1 MENTMILLIVTLFFL
16 LFAVLFMVIV
26 ITNQTAHRPLLQNFS
41 DDFEYVIYRVNL
53 SAEEIYAKLEKH
65 DAQEVFMEYSYDA
78 IARKICLKW
87 LRYGSTT
94 TYTVKIFEHPDVCI
108 LMLQYVEGM
117 RIPKYAGNATHAIL
131 EDLNLFWKCI
141 AEATPIPFYS
151 DKTYYSPW

>member
-41 DDFEYVIYRVNL
+41 DDFEYVIYCVNL

-78 IARKICLKW
+78 AARQICLKW
-87 LRYGSTT
+87 FRYGSTT
-94 TYTVKIFEHPDVCI
+94 TYTVKIFEHPDACI
-108 LMLQYVEGM
+108 LMLQYAEGM

-141 AEATPIPFYS
+141 ADATPIPFYT
-151 DKTYYSPW
+151 DKTNYSPW

>member
-16 LFAVLFMVIV
+16 LFAAAFVLIIV
-26 ITNQTAHRPLLQNFS
+26 GNQVAHRPLLQNFS

-53 SAEEIYAKLEKH
+53 SAEEIHAKLEKH

-78 IARKICLKW
+78 AAQKICLSW

-94 TYTVKIFEHPDVCI
+94 TYTVKIFEHPDECI
-108 LMLQYVEGM
+108 LVLQYVEGM